1 MFITE
6 HQATY
11 YFEIKQIPPLDM
23 YFLLNGVK
31 AVNKHQLWDWF
42 CVYNPAM
49 FDNHNNIGIMAEE
62 LYGDS
67 HTVESFGYL
76 MRTIQTMAKEI
87 INKYTCDDLVNQ
99 LNDVQIK

>member
-1 MFITE
+1 
-6 HQATY
+6 
-11 YFEIKQIPPLDM
+11 M

-31 AVNKHQLWDWF
+31 VVNKHQMWTWF
-42 CVYNPAM
+42 CVYDPAL

-67 HTVESFGYL
+67 HTTESFGYL

-87 INKYTCDDLVNQ
+87 LNNGNNGSNGSMYDELIDQMTGIQ
-99 LNDVQIK
+99 L